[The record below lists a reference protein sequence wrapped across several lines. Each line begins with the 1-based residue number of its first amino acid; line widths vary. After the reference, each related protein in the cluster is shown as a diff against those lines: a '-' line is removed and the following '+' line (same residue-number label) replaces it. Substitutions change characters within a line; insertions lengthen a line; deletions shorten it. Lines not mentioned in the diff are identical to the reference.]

1 MFNKRKFYLIFLSV
15 LILTTIICSVAE
27 ATPVLTDI
35 QNHWA
40 AQKIQTLLNQGVIDG
55 YPDGTFKPNQAVT
68 RAEFAKMVAK
78 NSKLDTGLTAKFPD
92 TTEHWANSYIGSVS
106 KQKFM
111 NSFADNYFK
120 PDQAVTRAQLA
131 TILMRILN
139 LARSEEKYTDKWSS
153 SFVDLP
159 SDHWAFHYVELAN
172 KLKLF
177 PNNYQTEFLPNQPAT
192 RAEASWILQ
201 TLNQLEISKGKITS
215 VDTGSGLVNLQ
226 AINGEPRLS
235 MVTPD
240 TIIMRNNL
248 TNSIDSLLTNDEVTT
263 IATVAG
269 DVKYLKAFGPIT
281 KNDTLSRISSFTKGY
296 LNKDQ
301 INSLIAGDWNSIK
314 DNLKGELYNRMIE
327 FGLTP
332 AEAESIIVKDWNYL
346 DTLSRDRLTAAI
358 AKQLGITQELSQ
370 ALIERDLNKI
380 KDYGKVELASAALTR
395 FLGKYLGE

>member
-1 MFNKRKFYLIFLSV
+1 MLIKRKFYLIFLSV

-139 LARSEEKYTDKWSS
+139 LARSEEKYTDKWSN

-172 KLKLF
+172 KLKIF

-226 AINGEPRLS
+226 ATNGEPRLS

-263 IATVAG
+263 IATAAG

-380 KDYGKVELASAALTR
+380 KDYGKIELASAALTR